1 MKILWYQ
8 QQVSEVYE
16 NGRGKVVNNKQ
27 TSRLEAFRI
36 LVTKLW
42 IFLLWYT
49 NNQCLLAWRTEIWFC
64 VASIFFIQ
72 LILNIHIFLSYQWS
86 KRCLMGSFL
95 SGLNFLWLF
104 YSQILCY
111 FILVDVKSSCQV
123 FFIVYK
129 FLLSKKKPEL
139 FLLSIYT
146 LKLVGLFYHLH
157 QLWQTSVQYP
167 NQLGLMSSLFVKSLV
182 LQMYFMKILHIQ
194 MN

>member
-1 MKILWYQ
+1 MFACLENWDMILCC
-8 QQVSEVYE
+8 
-16 NGRGKVVNNKQ
+16 
-27 TSRLEAFRI
+27 F
-36 LVTKLW
+36 
-42 IFLLWYT
+42 
-49 NNQCLLAWRTEIWFC
+49 
-64 VASIFFIQ
+64 
-72 LILNIHIFLSYQWS
+72 HIFHTIDFEHSYIFILSIS
-86 KRCLMGSFL
+86 KMCLMGSFS

-123 FFIVYK
+123 FFTVYK

-182 LQMYFMKILHIQ
+182 LQMYLEYFMKILHIQ